1 MAPCLS
7 LNLFLR
13 TPRPGRTAATGAD
26 STQETTQDSPAFSV
40 NGDQPSD
47 LTFSTVVY
55 HIQAA
60 LPAGEQDREVRHNC
74 DYIDVSERCVAL
86 PRPMRS
92 FLVNFV
98 VEDAARA
105 QVEGRQ
111 LSGTLCS
118 PCWKRV
124 EDAIRDLVFV
134 RVDPATGEHVVARPP
149 SFYKASMHVP
159 QAVASRLTG
168 NAESDWGTILE
179 AFVAQDHGMN
189 ISILIERVLLV
200 SKYDLREVRRLLLKM
215 VRHPSKGFHSRF

>member
-13 TPRPGRTAATGAD
+13 TPRPGRAAAAGAD
-26 STQETTQDSPAFSV
+26 SPPEYTQDSPAISV

-47 LTFSTVVY
+47 LTFATVVY

-60 LPAGEQDREVRHNC
+60 PPAGEQDREVRHNC
-74 DYIDVSERCVAL
+74 DFIDVTSSSTSWSRTPHGHKL
-86 PRPMRS
+86 
-92 FLVNFV
+92 
-98 VEDAARA
+98 RA
-105 QVEGRQ
+105 VSCRGA
-111 LSGTLCS
+111 LCS

-124 EDAIRDLVFV
+124 EDAVREFTFV
-134 RVDPATGEHVVARPP
+134 GVDPATGEHVVARPR

-168 NAESDWGTILE
+168 NTESDWGLILE

-189 ISILIERVLLV
+189 ISILIERG
-200 SKYDLREVRRLLLKM
+200 
-215 VRHPSKGFHSRF
+215 PAGI